1 VTGPAVRTPEQIERA
16 RARSR
21 VWHARQ
27 RELAAL
33 ALSVADSR
41 DQASGRRLDSA
52 SGSLQQH
59 PDHVSGS
66 LQQYPDAERLAELER
81 RVVELEVRDAA
92 REAELLELRA
102 YRQRNRDRS
111 SRNATNRRQVK
122 GTGTTITK
130 TGTPEMMTGSRA
142 GVATANAAR
151 VRRAPAT
158 GGISGRVNYSG
169 GGGVSNARST
179 AAPAPPMALPRDDGA
194 LLDRLWT
201 APRVLDAI
209 AQRGLNLEWERANFE
224 RKPQGRNPANWT
236 VEYLVAWLLR
246 STVQVPDPTPIT
258 RVAIDRTPRQ
268 DQHVA
273 AVACASSAY
282 LHDPWAGRRPPI
294 AEADLAR
301 GGVL

>member
-151 VRRAPAT
+151 VGRAPAT
-158 GGISGRVNYSG
+158 GGISGRVNYSD
-169 GGGVSNARST
+169 GGGVVHASST
-179 AAPAPPMALPRDDGA
+179 PTPPVALPRDDGT
-194 LLDRLWT
+194 LLDRLWA
-201 APRVLDAI
+201 APRVEAAI
-209 AQRGLNLEWERANFE
+209 TQRGLNAKWERANFE
-224 RKPQGRNPANWT
+224 RKPQGRNPSNWT

-246 STVQVPDPTPIT
+246 STVQVPDPTPIA
-258 RVAIDRTPRQ
+258 RPVVDRTPHR
-268 DQHVA
+268 DQRVTA
-273 AVACASSAY
+273 AACASSAY
-282 LHDPWAGRRPPI
+282 LPDPWAGRRPPI

>member
-151 VRRAPAT
+151 VGRAPAT

-169 GGGVSNARST
+169 GGVPHTRTT
-179 AAPAPPMALPRDDGA
+179 AAPAPVALPRDDGA
-194 LLDRLWT
+194 VLDRLWA
-201 APRVLDAI
+201 APRVLAAI
-209 AQRGLNLEWERANFE
+209 TQRRLNAEWERANFE

>member
-1 VTGPAVRTPEQIERA
+1 VTGHTDRTPEQIERA

-21 VWHARQ
+21 AWHARQ
-27 RELAAL
+27 RGLAAAAL
-33 ALSVADSR
+33 AVDDTR
-41 DQASGRRLDSA
+41 DQLSGQRPDGM

-59 PDHVSGS
+59 
-66 LQQYPDAERLAELER
+66 PDAERLAELER
-81 RVVELEVRDAA
+81 RVVELEARDAA

-102 YRQRNRDRS
+102 YRQRDRDRS
-111 SRNATNRRQVK
+111 RRNAIARRQVS
-122 GTGTTITK
+122 GDGASITTTGTRANV
-130 TGTPEMMTGSRA
+130 TGSTGSRA
-142 GVATANAAR
+142 GVASANAAR
-151 VRRAPAT
+151 VGRAPAT

-169 GGGVSNARST
+169 GGVPHTRTT
-179 AAPAPPMALPRDDGA
+179 AAPAPVALPRDDGA
-194 LLDRLWT
+194 VLDRLWA
-201 APRVLDAI
+201 APRVLAAI
-209 AQRGLNLEWERANFE
+209 TQRRLNAEWERANFE

>member
-1 VTGPAVRTPEQIERA
+1 VTGHTDRTPEQIERA

-21 VWHARQ
+21 AWHARQ
-27 RELAAL
+27 RGLAAAAL
-33 ALSVADSR
+33 AVDDTR
-41 DQASGRRLDSA
+41 DQLSGQRPDGM

-59 PDHVSGS
+59 
-66 LQQYPDAERLAELER
+66 PDAERLAELER
-81 RVVELEVRDAA
+81 RVVELEARDAA

-102 YRQRNRDRS
+102 YRQRDRDRS

-151 VRRAPAT
+151 VGRAPAT

-179 AAPAPPMALPRDDGA
+179 AAPAVALPRDDGA

>member
-1 VTGPAVRTPEQIERA
+1 VTGPAVRTPEQIECA

-21 VWHARQ
+21 AWHARQ

-122 GTGTTITK
+122 GAGTTITT
-130 TGTPEMMTGSRA
+130 TGTHEQVTGSRA

-169 GGGVSNARST
+169 GGGGVVHASST
-179 AAPAPPMALPRDDGA
+179 PTPPVALPRDDGT
-194 LLDRLWT
+194 LLDRLWA
-201 APRVLDAI
+201 APRVEAAI
-209 AQRGLNLEWERANFE
+209 TQRGLNAKWERANFE
-224 RKPQGRNPANWT
+224 RKPQGRNPSNWT

-258 RVAIDRTPRQ
+258 RVASDRSPSQNRR
-268 DQHVA
+268 VA
-273 AVACASSAY
+273 VAACASSAY